1 MMRRGGQGVDHAALE
16 AVGQT
21 SRCEEGIA
29 ASLLT
34 RALVRGDLKQAE
46 GHFVRM
52 IAIYEKVYA
61 GKHYLIGIAKSNLAS
76 VFMRREEWVRA
87 EALFRESLTVYT
99 QTLPP
104 GHINEGI
111 GRIKL
116 GRTLLRQKKYAE
128 AQVEIQ
134 RGQDIVS
141 KQAKPSVSWLENARK
156 DLAEIA
162 ARHQP

>member
-1 MMRRGGQGVDHAALE
+1 
-16 AVGQT
+16 
-21 SRCEEGIA
+21 
-29 ASLLT
+29 
-34 RALVRGDLKQAE
+34 
-46 GHFVRM
+46 M

-76 VFMRREEWVRA
+76 VFMRREEWVRV

-111 GRIKL
+111 CRIKL
-116 GRTLLRQKKYAE
+116 GRTLLWQKKYAE

-162 ARHQP
+162 VRHQP